1 MLVSYPT
8 VQWRREIILM
18 KKLNKWISQLEKAKL
33 KPRQGVILKE
43 IKKKWMNTQEMRWC
57 GKD

>member
-33 KPRQGVILKE
+33 KPRQGVILKKV
-43 IKKKWMNTQEMRWC
+43 KKN
-57 GKD
+57 G